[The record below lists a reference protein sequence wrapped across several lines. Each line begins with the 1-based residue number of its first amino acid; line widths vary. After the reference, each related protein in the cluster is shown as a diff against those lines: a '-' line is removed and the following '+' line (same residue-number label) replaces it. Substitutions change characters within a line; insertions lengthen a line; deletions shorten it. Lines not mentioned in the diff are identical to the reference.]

1 MVAVSKIHR
10 KLLRDI
16 IASKAQFSAVA
27 LIIILGIATFV
38 ASYEAYQNLDSSLER
53 SYERLRMADYWI
65 SVDYISQRAARE
77 IDDIPGVLAQGR
89 IVRDVAIDMEME
101 TGEQVS
107 GRVVSLPPGQHPEI
121 NDVQIKSGSYLSPG
135 SGREI
140 LIEKRFAEFHNLR
153 PGDWLTI
160 KREDYQ
166 ARFKIAGTVVSPEY
180 IWVSKSAQEL
190 FSTPRTF
197 GIIFM
202 PQARAE
208 ALFAMKGLINE
219 INLKLDPST
228 DPDEVF
234 HEVTQVLRRY
244 HINRVTS
251 RDEPVAIS
259 TQKMDVIQGVRTA
272 YVIERKDQL
281 SNYLMKQE
289 VEQYRQMAVLF
300 PMFFLFTAALAI
312 YTLLSRLVES
322 QRVQIGLMRALGYGK
337 VQTLIHYMG
346 FALIVG
352 VVGSVFGALLGH
364 VTANA
369 LTTVYASLLNLP
381 FIITEPHWPAVGVGI
396 MVGIGVPLFA
406 GLLPS
411 WRTARMHPA
420 EAMRPPTPPTG
431 HRTLLEVVLPFVSQL
446 PSVLK
451 LPLRNTFR
459 SMRRSF
465 FMATGVASAVALILV
480 SMSFVDLLD
489 LFWLHFENAQ
499 NYDAKVVFQDMG
511 TATTTSYI
519 EHLQG
524 IKEAEPVL
532 ELPYRLQVGERVS
545 DSSIMG
551 LTERSSMY
559 TLLTPEGFPTTVAR
573 DGVLLSLSLNT
584 KLDAEVGDALH
595 MEPIVGYVGETEKR
609 LVGFIDE
616 PLGGRAFMP
625 LEEAQDMLRTPGAVT
640 SVFVRF
646 DGEPSATLLKRIY
659 NLPGVASIEFAG
671 GVRQFFEE
679 MMGLFWAFIGVMLAM
694 GFALGMAIIFNGATI
709 NVLERRREIAIM
721 RAVGMGRRR
730 LGLILTLENL
740 LIGSLGIAM
749 GLPIGYYIANYFMS
763 QISSEMMTMTAV
775 IYPRSYVI
783 ACLSALVILLVSQIP
798 AIRQVSRMSLP
809 TVTKDWSG

>member
-10 KLLRDI
+10 KLLRDT
-16 IASKAQFSAVA
+16 IASRAQFSAVA

-38 ASYEAYQNLDSSLER
+38 ASYEAYQNLDSSFEH

-65 SVDYISQRAARE
+65 SVDYVSQRAARE
-77 IDDIPGVLAQGR
+77 INAIPGVLAQGR
-89 IVRDVAIDMEME
+89 IVRDVTIDMEME

-121 NDVQIKSGSYLSPG
+121 NDVQIESGSYLSPG

-190 FSTPRTF
+190 FSTPGTF

-219 INLKLDPST
+219 INLKLDPNT

-234 HEVTQVLRRY
+234 HEVSQVLRRY

-259 TQKMDVIQGVRTA
+259 TRKIDVIQGVRTA

-281 SNYLMKQE
+281 SNYIMQQE

-300 PMFFLFTAALAI
+300 PMFFLFTAALAV

-337 VQTLIHYMG
+337 MQTLIHYMG

-352 VVGSVFGALLGH
+352 VVGSVLGALLGH
-364 VTANA
+364 AAANA
-369 LTTVYASLLNLP
+369 LTTIYANQLNLP
-381 FIITEPHWPAVGVGI
+381 FIITEPYWPAVGVGI

-411 WRTARMHPA
+411 WRTARMRPA

-431 HRTLLEVVLPFVSQL
+431 HHTLLEVVLPFVSQL

-465 FMATGVASAVALILV
+465 FMATGIASAVALILV

-489 LFWLHFENAQ
+489 FFWLQFESAQ
-499 NYDAKVVFQDMG
+499 SYDAKVVFQGMG
-511 TATTTSYI
+511 TTTTTSYI
-519 EHLQG
+519 QHLQG

-551 LTERSSMY
+551 LTEGSSMY
-559 TLLTPEGFPTTVAR
+559 TLLTPEGSPTTVAR
-573 DGVLLSLSLNT
+573 DGVLLSLSLKP
-584 KLDAEVGDALH
+584 KLDAEVGDTLH

-646 DGEPSATLLKRIY
+646 DGAPSATLLKRIY

-671 GVRQFFEE
+671 GMRQFFEE
-679 MMGLFWAFIGVMLAM
+679 MMGLFWVSIGIMLAM

-749 GLPIGYYIANYFMS
+749 GLPIGYYVANYFMS
-763 QISSEMMTMTAV
+763 QVSSEMMTMAAV

>member
-1 MVAVSKIHR
+1 MVTASKIHR

-16 IASKAQFSAVA
+16 IASRAQFSAVA
-27 LIIILGIATFV
+27 LIITLGIATFV
-38 ASYEAYQNLDSSLER
+38 ASYGAYQNLDSSFER
-53 SYERLRMADYWI
+53 SYERLRMADYWV
-65 SVDYISQRAARE
+65 SVDYVSQRAAKE
-77 IDDIPGVLAQGR
+77 INDISGVLAQGR
-89 IVRDVAIDMEME
+89 IARDVTIDMEME

-107 GRVVSLPPGQHPEI
+107 GRVISLPPGQHPEI
-121 NDVQIKSGSYLSPG
+121 NDVQIESGNYLSPG
-135 SGREI
+135 SEREI
-140 LIEKRFAEFHNLR
+140 LIEKRFAEFHNLH

-160 KREDYQ
+160 KGEDYQ

-180 IWVSKSAQEL
+180 IWISKSAQEL
-190 FSTPRTF
+190 FSTSGTF

-219 INLKLDPST
+219 INLKLDPNT
-228 DPDEVF
+228 DSDEVF
-234 HEVTQVLRRY
+234 HEVGQVLRRY
-244 HINRVTS
+244 HINRLTS
-251 RDEPVAIS
+251 KDEPVAIS

-300 PMFFLFTAALAI
+300 PMFFLFTAALAVYI
-312 YTLLSRLVES
+312 LLSRLIES

-337 VQTLIHYMG
+337 MQILIHYMG
-346 FALIVG
+346 FALIMG

-364 VTANA
+364 ATANA
-369 LTTVYASLLNLP
+369 LTAMYASQLKLP
-381 FIITEPHWPAVGVGI
+381 FIITEPHWPAVGVGAI
-396 MVGIGVPLFA
+396 VGIGVPLFA

-411 WRTARMHPA
+411 WKTARMRPA

-431 HRTLLEVVLPFVSQL
+431 HHTLLEAMLPFVSQL
-446 PSVLK
+446 PSILK

-459 SMRRSF
+459 NMRRSF

-489 LFWLHFENAQ
+489 VFWLHFESAQ
-499 NYDAKVVFQDMG
+499 NYDAKVIFQDMG
-511 TATTTSYI
+511 TATTTSSI

-532 ELPYRLQVGERVS
+532 ELPYRLQSGERVS

-551 LTERSSMY
+551 LVEGSSMY
-559 TLLTPEGFPTTVAR
+559 TLLTPEGSPTTVAR
-573 DGVLLSLSLNT
+573 DRVLLSLSLNS
-584 KLDAEVGDALH
+584 KLDAEIGDTLH
-595 MEPIVGYVGETEKR
+595 MEPIVGYVGKTEKR

-616 PLGGRAFMP
+616 PLGGKAFMP
-625 LEEAQDMLRTPGAVT
+625 LEEVQDMLRMPGAVT

-646 DGEPSATLLKRIY
+646 DSEPSATLLKRIY
-659 NLPGVASIEFAG
+659 SLPGVTSIEFAG
-671 GVRQFFEE
+671 GMRQFFED

-740 LIGSLGIAM
+740 FIGILGIAI

-763 QISSEMMTMTAV
+763 QVSSEMMAMSAV

-798 AIRQVSRMSLP
+798 AIRHVSRMSLP